1 MSEILKRTHMCG
13 TLRSENIDQEVALN
27 GWVQRKRNLGGLV
40 FIDLRDKTGI
50 VQIIADNDFS
60 SSAFEASSSLR
71 GEYVVGIKG
80 IVKERHSKN
89 SDMATGDV
97 EVYASDILIYSEAE
111 TPPIYVKDNDDAAES
126 LRLKYRYLDLRKQS
140 MQNNLTFRHSVTKA
154 TRKFFDNQDF
164 TDIETPML
172 IKPTPEGARDYLVPS
187 RVNKGHFY
195 ALPQSPQMY
204 KQMLMLSGVDKYY
217 QITKCF
223 RDEDLRAD
231 RQPEFTQIDIEMSFV
246 DVDDVLEMNE
256 RYLQQLFKEVMKIDI
271 ELPLQR
277 LPYSEAMDRYGI
289 DKPDTRFGFE
299 LKSLNDIVSNCGF
312 KVFTDALENG
322 GDVRGI
328 NIKGYADKLSRKKID
343 KLQEFTKTYGAKG
356 LAWIK
361 KTGDEINSPIAKFLS
376 EDEMKQIL
384 DKFEATDNDLIL
396 IVADKA
402 SIVFDSLGQLR
413 NKVAADLEILDP
425 KQFNLLWVTDFPLFE
440 YDEDE
445 GRYYAM
451 HHPFTSP
458 KIEDLHM
465 LETEPNKVR
474 AKAYDIVL
482 NGTEVGGGSIRI
494 HDNELQEK
502 MFKALGLSAEEIES
516 KFGFFIEAFKYGAP
530 PHGGIAYGLD
540 RLVML
545 LNGNPNIREV
555 IAFPKNQN
563 AVCPLSNAPGII
575 DNEQL
580 KEVGVKVEVIEED
593 K

>member
-1 MSEILKRTHMCG
+1 MSNVFSRTHMCG
-13 TLRSENIDQEVALN
+13 ELNESFIEQEVVLN

-50 VQIIADNDFS
+50 VQIVADTDFS
-60 SSAFEASSSLR
+60 NTAFEVSNDLR
-71 GEYVVGIKG
+71 SEYVVGVKG

-89 SDMATGDV
+89 NDLETGFI
-97 EVYASDILIYSEAE
+97 EVYAKDITIYSEAE
-111 TPPIYVKDNDDAAES
+111 TPPIYIKDDDDVSES
-126 LRLKYRYLDLRKQS
+126 LRFKYRYLDLRKQK
-140 MQNNLTFRHSVTKA
+140 MQNNLKFRHEVTKS
-154 TRKFFDNQDF
+154 TRKFFDNQNF
-164 TDIETPML
+164 TDVETPML

-204 KQMLMLSGVDKYY
+204 KQLLMLSGLDRYY

-231 RQPEFTQIDIEMSFV
+231 RQPEFTQIDVEMSFV
-246 DVDDVLEMNE
+246 DVDDVLNMNE
-256 RYLQQLFKEVMKIDI
+256 KFLQNLFKDVMDIDI
-271 ELPLQR
+271 QLPLQR

-299 LKSLNDIVSNCGF
+299 LKSLNDIVKDCDF
-312 KVFTDALENG
+312 KVFTDAISNG
-322 GDVRGI
+322 GDVRCI
-328 NIKGYADKLSRKKID
+328 NINGYADQLSRKKID
-343 KLQEFTKTYGAKG
+343 KLQDFAKTYGAKG

-376 EDEMKQIL
+376 QDIVDQIL
-384 DKFEATDNDLIL
+384 DKVDAGDNDLIL
-396 IVADKA
+396 IVADKPSVVYDA
-402 SIVFDSLGQLR
+402 LGQLR
-413 NKVAADLEILDP
+413 NKVATDLDILDP
-425 KQFNLLWVTDFPLFE
+425 NQYNLLWVTDFPLFE

-458 KIEDLHM
+458 RMEDMDM
-465 LETEPNKVR
+465 LETEPGKVR

-482 NGTEVGGGSIRI
+482 NGVEVGGGSIRI
-494 HDNELQEK
+494 HDQKLQET
-502 MFKALGLSAEEIES
+502 MFNALGLSAEEQEM
-516 KFGFFIEAFKYGAP
+516 KFGFFLEAFKYGAP

-545 LNGNPNIREV
+545 LNHNPNIREI

-563 AVCPLSNAPGII
+563 AVCPLSGAPGII
-575 DNEQL
+575 NEAQL
-580 KEVGVKVEVIEED
+580 EEAGVKVAAVVEEQ
-593 K
+593 